1 GHRPPG
7 LPNPRRDGEVPPTV
21 AVLRSG
27 RPYRVAGRAAVD
39 GHHPRAGDPIPGWP
53 PVELSPTPRSRRPAG
68 PCPPSNK
75 PTGGPAAT
83 GPTSRA
89 GHDPSPARE
98 KRRQP

>member
-39 GHHPRAGDPIPGWP
+39 GHHPWVRENNAEDDQLVTVAHLLARNQCHLSWYQQVLHRREHANHARRITVMPQPRTIP
-53 PVELSPTPRSRRPAG
+53 
-68 PCPPSNK
+68 
-75 PTGGPAAT
+75 
-83 GPTSRA
+83 
-89 GHDPSPARE
+89 D
-98 KRRQP
+98 